1 VVSIIIKA
9 DHMTTANP
17 TQAQRLFDKMD
28 EINQAIGR
36 LDKRL
41 DVHDEKH
48 ISLDK
53 EHSVFS
59 ETLRRT
65 DERLQAVERRS
76 ERTERDVEK
85 LTKNIDKL
93 VWAITGP
100 TLAIIIG
107 AIAWAVTQ
115 VTQ

>member
-1 VVSIIIKA
+1 MA
-9 DHMTTANP
+9 TNP
-17 TQAQRLFDKMD
+17 TQLQRLIEKMD
-28 EINQAIGR
+28 EITTQLSR
-36 LDKRL
+36 LDRRL

-48 ISLDK
+48 IGLEK
-53 EHSVFS
+53 EHTAFS

-100 TLAIIIG
+100 TLAIIIS

-115 VTQ
+115 VTK